1 MSQKET
7 STKDTTIIP
16 RNFTA
21 KNLIIEAIQLNSK
34 LNLSTIQTASDQ
46 GVVYIL
52 LKNNKSNSDGLAIWY
67 NGPDFLI
74 SGGRSVEAGNGPYYY
89 ETFGELKSAIED
101 GIKYRESLM

>member
-21 KNLIIEAIQLNSK
+21 INLIIEAIKLKSK
-34 LNLSTIQTASDQ
+34 LNLATIQISTEQ

-52 LKNNKSNSDGLAIWY
+52 LKNNKSDRDGLAIWY

-89 ETFGELKSAIED
+89 ETFGELKSSIEN
-101 GIKYRESLM
+101 GINYRESLN

>member
-7 STKDTTIIP
+7 TTKDTTIIP
-16 RNFTA
+16 RNISA
-21 KNLIIEAIQLNSK
+21 IQLIIEAIKLNSK
-34 LNLSTIQTASDQ
+34 LNLASIQIASDR
-46 GVVYIL
+46 GSVYIL
-52 LKNNKSNSDGLAIWY
+52 LINNKSDSDGLAIWY

-101 GIKYRESLM
+101 GINYRESLN